1 MKKFAFV
8 PTKSITDF
16 YGWLINKYKRSESLV
31 NIFKLSFL
39 MLAFFVCLFVYVYF
53 VNQSSTSWYF
63 LRKENQK
70 LSIVNFQF
78 DILKTKLL
86 AYKQQNR
93 ESIYNTDYKREV
105 IDVQAEV
112 VKIPSIMQLS
122 KN

>member
-16 YGWLINKYKRSESLV
+16 YGGLINKYKRSESLV

-53 VNQSSTSWYF
+53 VNQSSTSGYF